1 MKSKSAKRTAELAL
15 KYSLALGSVAR
26 FTGFVFIFMLLP
38 STEVLGYFQIVR
50 FADEPADDNVN
61 A

>member
-1 MKSKSAKRTAELAL
+1 L
-15 KYSLALGSVAR
+15 KHPIALGSVAR
-26 FTGFVFIFMLLP
+26 FTGFVFIFTLLP

-50 FADEPADDNVN
+50 FADEPVDDNIN

>member
-1 MKSKSAKRTAELAL
+1 MQKHLI
-15 KYSLALGSVAR
+15 ALGSVAR
-26 FTGFVFIFMLLP
+26 FTGFVFIFTLLP

-50 FADEPADDNVN
+50 VADGPVDDDVN